1 MKIIVA
7 HPGKQHSYKTAE
19 ALYKGNMLFQYITTV
34 YDKSNWKI
42 LCTKYL
48 MPKFVNEKIKLRK
61 STIIPEELVSIK
73 CTFLGLF
80 LLFFY
85 KLPLNRKY
93 RDNVFQYVHNQ
104 FGKCVA
110 KYAIKNKV
118 DAVIMFDTTCN
129 ECFNILKKKAPH
141 IKRIQDVSIANRNF
155 MKANYEKDIERTG
168 DSRIKE
174 EQINLW
180 NSKTLEKNIE
190 ELKLTEYFIVASKMV
205 KRSLQYSNIDEKKI
219 YIAPYGVEFDKFP
232 YQSKDNKKRKLQ
244 LIYVGQITFR
254 KGLHHL
260 FKIIST
266 EFKDKCDL
274 SVIGFYNTS
283 NVLYQEYKS
292 TSNIKFLGF
301 INHKELIKYYHK
313 SDVFILPTLGEGF
326 GLVVLEAM
334 SSGTPCIVSDLAGGD
349 DAIEDG
355 KNGFIF
361 QAGNDI
367 DLSEKIQWFI
377 DNRYKLPQMS
387 EYSSLHVKKY
397 TWDVYYTK
405 IQSIVKDIIREKKI

>member
-219 YIAPYGVEFDKFP
+219 YID
-232 YQSKDNKKRKLQ
+232 RK
-244 LIYVGQITFR
+244 
-254 KGLHHL
+254 
-260 FKIIST
+260 
-266 EFKDKCDL
+266 
-274 SVIGFYNTS
+274 SV
-283 NVLYQEYKS
+283 V
-292 TSNIKFLGF
+292 
-301 INHKELIKYYHK
+301 
-313 SDVFILPTLGEGF
+313 
-326 GLVVLEAM
+326 
-334 SSGTPCIVSDLAGGD
+334 
-349 DAIEDG
+349 
-355 KNGFIF
+355 
-361 QAGNDI
+361 
-367 DLSEKIQWFI
+367 
-377 DNRYKLPQMS
+377 
-387 EYSSLHVKKY
+387 
-397 TWDVYYTK
+397 
-405 IQSIVKDIIREKKI
+405 